1 MDKSIDTLLLHF
13 QTVHKKKE
21 HPMFYKD
28 FTCTSQYPNI
38 ICYIINYVMS
48 EYQSYITSLHLTDT
62 T

>member
-28 FTCTSQYPNI
+28 FTCTSQYF
-38 ICYIINYVMS
+38 NYVMS

>member
-13 QTVHKKKE
+13 ETVH
-21 HPMFYKD
+21 KD
-28 FTCTSQYPNI
+28 FTCTSQHPNI

-48 EYQSYITSLHLTDT
+48 EYQSYITSLHFTDT

>member
-13 QTVHKKKE
+13 DSSQKDGTSHV
-21 HPMFYKD
+21 YKD
-28 FTCTSQYPNI
+28 FTCTSQHPNI

-48 EYQSYITSLHLTDT
+48 EYQSYINSLHLTDT